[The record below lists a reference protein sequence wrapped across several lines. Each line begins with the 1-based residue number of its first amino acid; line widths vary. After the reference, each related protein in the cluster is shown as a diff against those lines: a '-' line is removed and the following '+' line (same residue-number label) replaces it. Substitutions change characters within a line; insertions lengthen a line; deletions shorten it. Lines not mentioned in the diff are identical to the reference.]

1 LPICIVFAPLYEE
14 FILTIQMPANNDLNL
29 DPDHF
34 PIRTVSTLT
43 GVNAIT
49 LRAWERRYG
58 LVKPIR
64 TAGGHRVYT
73 RADIDSINKILALL
87 ENGVSIG
94 RVRDS
99 LPTGAALR
107 KREQGKG
114 PWERYRDQMAASV
127 AEFEESR
134 LEAIYNELLSLHPMD
149 FITHE
154 VLMPLLRTLGERW
167 KTSLGAIAEEH
178 FLAVFLRNKLGA
190 RFHHRASGATGPKLV
205 IACLPGELHEV
216 GILLFALA
224 AHDRGFR
231 LVMLG
236 ADTPLAELGYAAR
249 RSQANAIVVSGSAEP
264 KPGVLDA
271 DLSALVGAAGVPVFV
286 GGPVSVRRRDAI
298 VAAGAEP
305 LGSDIVVGLRRL
317 EVIRVNAAR

>member
-1 LPICIVFAPLYEE
+1 MS
-14 FILTIQMPANNDLNL
+14 TKNNSKL
-29 DPDHF
+29 DPDLF

-58 LVKPIR
+58 LVKPVR

-73 RADIDSINKILALL
+73 RADIDSINQILALQ

-94 RVRDS
+94 RVRDA
-99 LPTGAALR
+99 LPGRTAAD
-107 KREQGKG
+107 KRVRDQG
-114 PWERYRDQMAASV
+114 PWERFRDQMAAAI
-127 AEFEESR
+127 AEFDERR
-134 LEAIYNELLSLHPMD
+134 LEDLYNELLSFHPMD
-149 FITHE
+149 RVTHE
-154 VLMPLLRTLGERW
+154 VLMPLLRALGERW

-178 FLAVFLRNKLGA
+178 FLAVYLRNKLGA
-190 RFHHRASGATGPKLV
+190 RFHHRTSGATGPKLV
-205 IACLPGELHEV
+205 LACLPGELHEV

-249 RSQANAIVVSGSAEP
+249 LSQASAVIVSSSVDP
-264 KPGVLDA
+264 KPAVLDS
-271 DLSALVGAAGVPVFV
+271 DLPSLVGAADVPVFV
-286 GGPVSVRRRDAI
+286 GGPISVRRRDAI

-305 LGSDIVVGLRRL
+305 LGSDVVAALRRIEDKL
-317 EVIRVNAAR
+317 SKAAR